1 MKPFP
6 TGPLEHDE
14 RVFNYRLSRVRR
26 CVENAFGIH
35 ILAIWANIISGESV
49 CRTGWMDSF
58 YMSGHALLHLL
69 NELKKMIKCE
79 TLPRILSF
87 IIIVERKCNI
97 LFLSY
102 DIEPV

>member
-1 MKPFP
+1 
-6 TGPLEHDE
+6 
-14 RVFNYRLSRVRR
+14 
-26 CVENAFGIH
+26 
-35 ILAIWANIISGESV
+35 
-49 CRTGWMDSF
+49 
-58 YMSGHALLHLL
+58 MSGHALLHLL

-87 IIIVERKCNI
+87 FIIVERKCNI